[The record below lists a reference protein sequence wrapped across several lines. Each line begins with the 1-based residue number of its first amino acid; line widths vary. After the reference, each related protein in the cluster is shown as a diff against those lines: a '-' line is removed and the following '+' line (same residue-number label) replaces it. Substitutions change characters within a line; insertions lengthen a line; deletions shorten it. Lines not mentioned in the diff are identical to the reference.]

1 MSVIVKNEIE
11 KVLNASH
18 TQANYPAVMIHTL
31 LKSGGS
37 ASKTAIAEK
46 LAKANKSENVSY
58 FRGVPV
64 FKRNK
69 SIQTIVNISKDG
81 KEEIYSIKH
90 YAEISADERSELMR
104 MANKKANEW
113 ECIEA

>member
-31 LKSGGS
+31 LKSEGS
-37 ASKTAIAEK
+37 ATKTEIAEK
-46 LAKANKSENVSY
+46 LAKANKSTNVSY
-58 FRGVPV
+58 FRAVPV

-69 SIQTIVNISKDG
+69 SIQTIVNIEKVGKD
-81 KEEIYSIKH
+81 EVYSIKH
-90 YAEISADERSELMR
+90 YAEISSDERAKLMR
-104 MANKKANEW
+104 LATQKAKEW
-113 ECIEA
+113 ECVEA